1 MILLDTCALLWLAQD
16 QKKMSRLTLQKISN
30 APVVSVSAI
39 TGFEIGLKY
48 RGGKLHL
55 PAPPWEWFEGIIS
68 HHDISVLDLGIGIC
82 IKASELPPIHK
93 DPCDRFI
100 IIRSRQ
106 HIHISVTIQIHR
118 INRISTISTIRNL
131 SCCETF

>member
-16 QKKMSRLTLQKISN
+16 QKKMSRLTLQKISD

-48 RGGKLHL
+48 RAGKLHL
-55 PAPPWEWFEGIIS
+55 PTPPWEWFEGIIS
-68 HHDISVLDLGIGIC
+68 HHDISVLDLNINIC
-82 IKASELPPIHK
+82 IKTSELPPIHK

-100 IIRSRQ
+100 IATALLNSIP
-106 HIHISVTIQIHR
+106 IVTADER
-118 INRISTISTIRNL
+118 FEDYGVRVLN
-131 SCCETF
+131 

>member
-16 QKKMSRLTLQKISN
+16 QKKMSRLTLQKIN
-30 APVVSVSAI
+30 DAPVVSVSAI

-48 RGGKLHL
+48 RAGKLPL

-100 IIRSRQ
+100 IATALLNSIP
-106 HIHISVTIQIHR
+106 IVTADER
-118 INRISTISTIRNL
+118 FADYGVKVL
-131 SCCETF
+131 L

>member
-16 QKKMSRLTLQKISN
+16 QKKMSRLTLQKISD
-30 APVVSVSAI
+30 ASVVSVSAI

-48 RGGKLHL
+48 RAGKLHL

-100 IIRSRQ
+100 IATALLNSIP
-106 HIHISVTIQIHR
+106 IVTADER
-118 INRISTISTIRNL
+118 FADYGVKVL
-131 SCCETF
+131 M